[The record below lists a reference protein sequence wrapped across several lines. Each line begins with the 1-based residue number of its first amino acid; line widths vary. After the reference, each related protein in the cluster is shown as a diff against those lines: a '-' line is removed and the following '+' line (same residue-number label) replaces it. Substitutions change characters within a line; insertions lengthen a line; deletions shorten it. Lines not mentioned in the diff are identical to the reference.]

1 LLELD
6 EDWEFNDQTLSCI
19 IQTSEE
25 TIVDYVDRPIA
36 NLKALNMQRKKR
48 QRKKPLP
55 NSKTNSLQTLKLK
68 EKVMH
73 LTNITVV
80 QINDWLSEE
89 HKSQTSNIV
98 NLVKKEPFTKQ
109 RKSHHK
115 RRKTSKKRNYCSGIT

>member
-1 LLELD
+1 LELD

-25 TIVDYVDRPIA
+25 TIVDHVDRPIA

-73 LTNITVV
+73 LTNVIVV
-80 QINDWLSEE
+80 QINDWPSEE

-98 NLVKKEPFTKQ
+98 NLVKKEPFTKE
-109 RKSHHK
+109 KKNHHK
-115 RRKTSKKRNYCSGIT
+115 RRKPSKKRNYCSGIT